1 MTKTTEM
8 TVELINQ
15 VDELMEMVLDNCM
28 KSTGGLLATMSNM
41 SKEDAAV
48 MSKTLKL
55 YTDSKKYCIEL
66 AGQMDRIEAKL
77 DKLLVAQNRKE
88 GTP

>member
-15 VDELMEMVLDNCM
+15 VDELMELALNSCM
-28 KSTGGLLATMSNM
+28 KTTGGWLATMSNM
-41 SKEDAAV
+41 SEEDAAV

-55 YTDSKKYCIEL
+55 YADSKKYCIEL
-66 AGQMDRIEAKL
+66 ASQMDRIETKL
-77 DKLLVAQNRKE
+77 DKLLAAQNRKE
-88 GTP
+88 ETP

>member
-8 TVELINQ
+8 TVALINQ
-15 VDELMEMVLDNCM
+15 VDELMEMVFNNCM
-28 KSTGGLLATMSNM
+28 KSTGGLLTIMSNM
-41 SKEDAAV
+41 SEEDTAV

-66 AGQMDRIEAKL
+66 AVQMDRIETKI
-77 DKLLVAQNRKE
+77 DTLLAAQNRKE
-88 GTP
+88 VTP